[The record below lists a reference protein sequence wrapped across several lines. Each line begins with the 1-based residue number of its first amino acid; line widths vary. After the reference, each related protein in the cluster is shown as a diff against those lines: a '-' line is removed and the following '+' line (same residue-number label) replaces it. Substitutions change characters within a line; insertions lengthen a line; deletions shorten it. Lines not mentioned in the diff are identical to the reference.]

1 MAKRPESTGLTFP
14 QEEHGQVTQP
24 APSRPLAQAWI
35 TDELI
40 AENRR
45 VWSKAYGRSI
55 SEDEAVEIIMNLHR
69 FAEAVLRA
77 KRERTV
83 KP

>member
-1 MAKRPESTGLTFP
+1 MAKRPKPTGLTSP
-14 QEEHGQVTQP
+14 DEEHDQVTQP
-24 APSRPLAQAWI
+24 APGRPLAQAWI
-35 TDELI
+35 TPELI
-40 AENRR
+40 AENQR
-45 VWSKAYGRSI
+45 VWSRAYGHNV

-77 KRERTV
+77 KRERMA